1 MGVIALKCSQ
11 APNYPKPLGNI
22 LDLSSLRLSRDQCR
36 TNGLWGSLIMD
47 SQQQASDWLQDLY
60 TAMNAAPVWSG
71 FVLKSIPYSEVSAV
85 GNGAL
90 YIAPT
95 APGPVANLTESDF
108 IGDSGSPLIS
118 VERKAQVDIPNLLQ
132 LQTPNRASDY
142 NTVVTSQP
150 PAGAYAAGMFLR
162 ADGQFAIPPSVAGNF
177 FIEVNGNTIASAS
190 NAGAAFEIEVNGT
203 VVATYSNS

>member
-11 APNYPKPLGNI
+11 APNYPEPLGNI

-47 SQQQASDWLQDLY
+47 SQQQASDWLQDFY

-118 VERKAQVDIPNLLQ
+118 VERKAQVDVPE
-132 LQTPNRASDY
+132 
-142 NTVVTSQP
+142 P
-150 PAGAYAAGMFLR
+150 PAAADAEPGERLQHRRHVAAAGRSLCGWDVSPR
-162 ADGQFAIPPSVAGNF
+162 RR
-177 FIEVNGNTIASAS
+177 TICDSTQRC
-190 NAGAAFEIEVNGT
+190 G
-203 VVATYSNS
+203 